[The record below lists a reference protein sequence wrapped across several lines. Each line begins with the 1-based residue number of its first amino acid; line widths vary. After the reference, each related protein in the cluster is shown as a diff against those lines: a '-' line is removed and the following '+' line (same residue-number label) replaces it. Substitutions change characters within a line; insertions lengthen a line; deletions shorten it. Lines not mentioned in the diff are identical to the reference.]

1 MILGKVVGNVVST
14 IKLPVYQGYKILIV
28 QPVNDKQK
36 PQGKS
41 ILALDT
47 VQAGV
52 GDTVL
57 VIDEGNSSR
66 LIMNNSTAPVRT
78 MIVGIVDAISAGVF
92 ICILPPIEEPCMFL
106 LPESDL
112 KERLSEEDVFFN
124 FDIISSLILSIN
136 SFLSILSISI
146 ILYLFFSYFH

>member
-1 MILGKVVGNVVST
+1 MILGKIIGNVVST

-28 QPVNDKQK
+28 QPVNNKEE

-52 GDTVL
+52 GDIVL

-66 LIMNNSTAPVRT
+66 LIMNNPTAPVRT
-78 MIVGIVDAISAGVF
+78 MIVGIVDAI
-92 ICILPPIEEPCMFL
+92 
-106 LPESDL
+106 
-112 KERLSEEDVFFN
+112 K
-124 FDIISSLILSIN
+124 
-136 SFLSILSISI
+136 
-146 ILYLFFSYFH
+146 

>member
-1 MILGKVVGNVVST
+1 MILGKVTGNVVST

-28 QPVNDKQK
+28 QPVNDKRE

-78 MIVGIVDAISAGVF
+78 MIVGIVDAI
-92 ICILPPIEEPCMFL
+92 
-106 LPESDL
+106 
-112 KERLSEEDVFFN
+112 K
-124 FDIISSLILSIN
+124 
-136 SFLSILSISI
+136 
-146 ILYLFFSYFH
+146 

>member
-1 MILGKVVGNVVST
+1 MILGKIIGNVVST
-14 IKLPVYQGYKILIV
+14 IKLPVYQGYKILVV
-28 QPVNDKQK
+28 QPVNDKEE

-78 MIVGIVDAISAGVF
+78 MIVGIVDAI
-92 ICILPPIEEPCMFL
+92 
-106 LPESDL
+106 
-112 KERLSEEDVFFN
+112 K
-124 FDIISSLILSIN
+124 
-136 SFLSILSISI
+136 
-146 ILYLFFSYFH
+146 

>member
-1 MILGKVVGNVVST
+1 MILGKIIGNVVST

-28 QPVNDKQK
+28 QPVNDKEE

-78 MIVGIVDAISAGVF
+78 MIVGIVDAIRNKVENKVKGN
-92 ICILPPIEEPCMFL
+92 
-106 LPESDL
+106 D
-112 KERLSEEDVFFN
+112 
-124 FDIISSLILSIN
+124 
-136 SFLSILSISI
+136 
-146 ILYLFFSYFH
+146 

>member
-14 IKLPVYQGYKILIV
+14 IKLPVYQGYKILVV
-28 QPVNDKQK
+28 QPVNDKQE
-36 PQGKS
+36 PQGES
-41 ILALDT
+41 VLALDT

-78 MIVGIVDAISAGVF
+78 MIVGIVDAI
-92 ICILPPIEEPCMFL
+92 
-106 LPESDL
+106 
-112 KERLSEEDVFFN
+112 K
-124 FDIISSLILSIN
+124 
-136 SFLSILSISI
+136 
-146 ILYLFFSYFH
+146 

>member
-1 MILGKVVGNVVST
+1 MILGKVIGNVVST

-28 QPVNDKQK
+28 QPVNDKEE
-36 PQGKS
+36 PQGES
-41 ILALDT
+41 VLALDT

-78 MIVGIVDAISAGVF
+78 MIVGIVDAIE
-92 ICILPPIEEPCMFL
+92 L
-106 LPESDL
+106 
-112 KERLSEEDVFFN
+112 N
-124 FDIISSLILSIN
+124 
-136 SFLSILSISI
+136 
-146 ILYLFFSYFH
+146 

>member
-1 MILGKVVGNVVST
+1 MILGKVIGNVVST

-28 QPVNDKQK
+28 QPVNDKEE

-41 ILALDT
+41 ILALDS

-66 LIMNNSTAPVRT
+66 LIMNNSAAPVRT
-78 MIVGIVDAISAGVF
+78 MIVGIVDAI
-92 ICILPPIEEPCMFL
+92 
-106 LPESDL
+106 
-112 KERLSEEDVFFN
+112 K
-124 FDIISSLILSIN
+124 
-136 SFLSILSISI
+136 
-146 ILYLFFSYFH
+146 

>member
-1 MILGKVVGNVVST
+1 MILGKVIGNVVST
-14 IKLPVYQGYKILIV
+14 IKLSVYQGYKILIV
-28 QPVNDKQK
+28 QPINDKK
-36 PQGKS
+36 EPQGKS

-78 MIVGIVDAISAGVF
+78 MIVGIVDAIE
-92 ICILPPIEEPCMFL
+92 L
-106 LPESDL
+106 
-112 KERLSEEDVFFN
+112 N
-124 FDIISSLILSIN
+124 
-136 SFLSILSISI
+136 
-146 ILYLFFSYFH
+146 

>member
-1 MILGKVVGNVVST
+1 MILGKVIGNVIST

-28 QPVNDKQK
+28 QPVNNKEE
-36 PQGKS
+36 PQGES
-41 ILALDT
+41 VLALDT

-78 MIVGIVDAISAGVF
+78 MIVGIVDAV
-92 ICILPPIEEPCMFL
+92 
-106 LPESDL
+106 
-112 KERLSEEDVFFN
+112 K
-124 FDIISSLILSIN
+124 
-136 SFLSILSISI
+136 
-146 ILYLFFSYFH
+146 

>member
-1 MILGKVVGNVVST
+1 MILGKVIGNVVST

-28 QPVNDKQK
+28 QPVNNKEE
-36 PQGKS
+36 PQGES
-41 ILALDT
+41 VLALDT

-78 MIVGIVDAISAGVF
+78 MNVGIVDAI
-92 ICILPPIEEPCMFL
+92 E
-106 LPESDL
+106 
-112 KERLSEEDVFFN
+112 
-124 FDIISSLILSIN
+124 
-136 SFLSILSISI
+136 
-146 ILYLFFSYFH
+146 